1 MLDGM
6 NARGCV
12 KGADTMRESI
22 CQLAHERD
30 YARALRRQTEIALA
44 REEAK
49 PAPDPAHIAEL
60 SEEIEKCA
68 GYLKRVEAEYDLALR
83 VMA

>member
-1 MLDGM
+1 
-6 NARGCV
+6 
-12 KGADTMRESI
+12 MRESI

-30 YARALRRQTEIALA
+30 YARAVRRQAEIALA

-49 PAPDPAHIAEL
+49 PEPDQERITEL
-60 SEEIEKCA
+60 SEEIEKRGA
-68 GYLKRVEAEYDLALR
+68 YLAQVELEYDLALR